1 MREVSSTDL
10 KSRFGEYLDL
20 ARAEPVQVKRTG
32 RPVAVLMSWEE
43 YEHLQAVEDAYW
55 GDRADA
61 AKRSGTFLSHDD
73 SLALLTDLLH
83 RAE

>member
-1 MREVSSTDL
+1 MREVSSTDV

-20 ARAEPVQVKRTG
+20 ARIEPVQVKRTG

-55 GDRADA
+55 GAKADA
-61 AKRSGTFLSHDD
+61 AKKAGTFLSNDD
-73 SLALLTDLLH
+73 SLALLNDLLH
-83 RAE
+83 RPE